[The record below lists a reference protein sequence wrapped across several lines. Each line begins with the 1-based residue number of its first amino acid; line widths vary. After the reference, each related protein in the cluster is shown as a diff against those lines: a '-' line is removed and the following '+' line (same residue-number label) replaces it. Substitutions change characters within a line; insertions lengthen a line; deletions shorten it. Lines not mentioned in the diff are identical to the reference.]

1 MGFTHGWSRM
11 MLGVI
16 PMSFIEVYVGFCEKI
31 AKLENQ
37 KNWAKKGLRRGEEKP
52 RLGEAEGQKMAPFW
66 PA

>member
-1 MGFTHGWSRM
+1 MGFAHGWSRM

-16 PMSFIEVYVGFCEKI
+16 SMSFIEVYVGFLEKI
-31 AKLENQ
+31 AKLENT

-52 RLGEAEGQKMAPFW
+52 CLGEAEGQKMAPFW